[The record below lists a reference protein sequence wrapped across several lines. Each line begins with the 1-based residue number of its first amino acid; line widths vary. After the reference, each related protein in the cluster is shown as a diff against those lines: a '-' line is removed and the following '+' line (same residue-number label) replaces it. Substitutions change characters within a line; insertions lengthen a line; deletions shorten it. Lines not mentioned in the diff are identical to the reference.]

1 MPKFLNMRKF
11 IFFIALLSSCLFAF
25 AQGSVQYD
33 IEPAI
38 EKIQAD
44 YIKVWQ
50 KVGETDGYRIQ
61 IGALTGVNSKQ
72 TAETEADNFTNLFPD
87 IPAYITY
94 LEPFFRIRVGNFTS
108 RIEAY
113 KALLDIQLT
122 YPGAYIISDKIQY
135 LEN

>member
-1 MPKFLNMRKF
+1 MRKF
-11 IFFIALLSSCLFAF
+11 IIFIVLICSCMFAF
-25 AQGSVQYD
+25 SQGSVQYD

-50 KVGETDGYRIQ
+50 RIGETDGFRIQ
-61 IGALTGVNSKQ
+61 IGALTGSNSKQ
-72 TAETEADNFTNLFPD
+72 MAETESANFNSLFPD

-94 LEPFFRIRVGNFTS
+94 LEPFFRIRVGDFTS

-113 KALLDIQLT
+113 KALLEIQLT
-122 YPGAYIISDKIQY
+122 YPGAYIIPDKIQY
-135 LEN
+135 LEK